1 MNFNSVFHID
11 KILLSFDEN
20 YAFKKKKDK
29 LDYILKRKISLIN
42 FAFVHIFGID

>member
-1 MNFNSVFHID
+1 MNFNSVSHID

-20 YAFKKKKDK
+20 YAFTKKDK

-42 FAFVHIFGID
+42 FAFVHIFEID